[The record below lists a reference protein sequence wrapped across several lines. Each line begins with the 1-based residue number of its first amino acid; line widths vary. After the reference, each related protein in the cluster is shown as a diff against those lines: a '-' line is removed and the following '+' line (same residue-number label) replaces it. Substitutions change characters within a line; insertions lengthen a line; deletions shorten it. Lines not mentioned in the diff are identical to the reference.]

1 MEQRF
6 LIDTNVVI
14 DALGAE
20 MPAEPRDFIG
30 GMTPIVSA
38 VTYMEALGWH
48 KASPQQ
54 LAPLQAFLSA
64 ATVLP
69 IDQTVVNKTVL
80 IRQQKKIGLGDAI
93 IAAAALLHDLILLTR
108 NTGDFKDINGLKTL
122 NPWQIK

>member
-20 MPAEPRDFIG
+20 MPAETRDFIG
-30 GMTPIVSA
+30 AMTPIVSA